1 MPRLTDATKAARRA
15 QIIEAAISC
24 FLEKGYTNT
33 SMSDII
39 KASGLSSGSI
49 YSHFS
54 GKEDIL
60 ISAINERLNSV
71 KELYDTFPGGAGPQD
86 ILEIIYTNLLV
97 NENFTAML
105 RIRLESLH
113 APEIARATANI
124 MPLLQGIIV
133 KTLTPWAAEQLSV
146 LHEINPDPAQRTP
159 EQEALITDYARDTAD
174 AFMMVFQGT
183 CSAPSSAPPRK
194 RTASTASLWRS
205 FLSSCPPDSP

>member
-60 ISAINERLNSV
+60 VSAINERLENV
-71 KELYDTFPGGAGPQD
+71 KNLYAALPEGAGPQD
-86 ILEIIYTNLLV
+86 ILEIIYTNQMV
-97 NENFTAML
+97 NENFSAML

-113 APEIARATANI
+113 APEIARATANV

-133 KTLTPWAAEQLSV
+133 KTLTPWATEQLSV

-159 EQEALITDYARDTAD
+159 EQEALIADYARDHAD
-174 AFMMVFQGT
+174 AFMMVFQGYM
-183 CSAPSSAPPRK
+183 
-194 RTASTASLWRS
+194 LRS
-205 FLSSCPPDSP
+205 FFGSPEEKDRLYRVALALLPE

>member
-86 ILEIIYTNLLV
+86 ILETIHTNQLV
-97 NENFTAML
+97 NDNFSAML
-105 RIRLESLH
+105 RIRAKSLH
-113 APEIARATANI
+113 APEIARTTADT

-174 AFMMVFQGT
+174 AFMMVFQGYM
-183 CSAPSSAPPRK
+183 
-194 RTASTASLWRS
+194 LRS
-205 FLSSCPPDSP
+205 FFGAPEEKDRLYRVALALLPE

>member
-15 QIIEAAISC
+15 QIIEAAIDC
-24 FLEKGYTNT
+24 FLEHGYTNT

-60 ISAINERLNSV
+60 IGAVNERLNNV
-71 KELYDTFPGGAGPQD
+71 KELYATLPEGAGPQD
-86 ILEIIYTNLLV
+86 ILEIIYTNQQV
-97 NENFTAML
+97 NENFSAML

-113 APEIARATANI
+113 APEVARATTDI
-124 MPLLQGIIV
+124 IPLLQGIITQ
-133 KTLTPWAAEQLSV
+133 TLTPWAVEQLSV

-174 AFMMVFQGT
+174 AFMMVFQGFM
-183 CSAPSSAPPRK
+183 
-194 RTASTASLWRS
+194 LRS
-205 FLSSCPPDSP
+205 FFGTPEEKEHLYRVALALLPE

>member
-60 ISAINERLNSV
+60 VSAINERLENV
-71 KELYDTFPGGAGPQD
+71 KNLYAALPEGAGPQD
-86 ILEIIYTNLLV
+86 ILEIIYTNQMV
-97 NENFTAML
+97 NENFSAML

-113 APEIARATANI
+113 APEIARATANV

-133 KTLTPWAAEQLSV
+133 KTLTPWATEQLSV

-159 EQEALITDYARDTAD
+159 EQEALIADYARDHAD
-174 AFMMVFQGT
+174 AFMMVFQGYM
-183 CSAPSSAPPRK
+183 
-194 RTASTASLWRS
+194 LRS
-205 FLSSCPPDSP
+205 FFGTPEEKDRLYRVALALLPE

>member
-159 EQEALITDYARDTAD
+159 EQEALIADYARDTAD
-174 AFMMVFQGT
+174 AFMMVFQGYM
-183 CSAPSSAPPRK
+183 
-194 RTASTASLWRS
+194 LRS
-205 FLSSCPPDSP
+205 FFGTPKEKDRLYRVAMSLLPE

>member
-54 GKEDIL
+54 SKEDIL

-113 APEIARATANI
+113 APEIARATADVI
-124 MPLLQGIIV
+124 PLLQGIIT
-133 KTLTPWAAEQLSV
+133 KTLTPWAVDQLSV

-174 AFMMVFQGT
+174 AFMMVFQGFMLRAFF
-183 CSAPSSAPPRK
+183 SAPEEKEHLYRVAM
-194 RTASTASLWRS
+194 SL
-205 FLSSCPPDSP
+205 LPE

>member
-15 QIIEAAISC
+15 QIIEAAVSC

-49 YSHFS
+49 YSHFT

-60 ISAINERLNSV
+60 ITAINERLNNV
-71 KELYDTFPGGAGPQD
+71 KELYETLPEGAGPQD
-86 ILEIIYTNLLV
+86 ILETIHTNQLV
-97 NENFTAML
+97 NDNFSAML

-113 APEIARATANI
+113 APEIAKATADI
-124 MPLLQGIIV
+124 IPLLQGIIV
-133 KTLTPWAAEQLSV
+133 KTLTPWAVEQLRV

-159 EQEALITDYARDTAD
+159 EQEALIADYARDHAD
-174 AFMMVFQGT
+174 AFMMVFQGYM
-183 CSAPSSAPPRK
+183 
-194 RTASTASLWRS
+194 LRS
-205 FLSSCPPDSP
+205 FFGSTEEKDRLYRVALALLPE

>member
-1 MPRLTDATKAARRA
+1 MPRLTEATKAARRA
-15 QIIEAAISC
+15 QIIEAAIAC
-24 FLEKGYTNT
+24 FLERGYTNT

-60 ISAINERLNSV
+60 ITAINERLNNV
-71 KELYDTFPGGAGPQD
+71 KELYETLPEGAGPQD
-86 ILEIIYTNLLV
+86 ILETIHTNQLV
-97 NENFTAML
+97 NDNFSAML

-113 APEIARATANI
+113 APEIARATADI

-146 LHEINPDPAQRTP
+146 LHEINPDSAQHTP
-159 EQEALITDYARDTAD
+159 EQEALIADYARDTAD
-174 AFMMVFQGT
+174 AFMMVFQGYM
-183 CSAPSSAPPRK
+183 
-194 RTASTASLWRS
+194 LRS
-205 FLSSCPPDSP
+205 FFGSTEEKDRLYRVASALLPE

>member
-1 MPRLTDATKAARRA
+1 MPRLTEATKAARRT

-60 ISAINERLNSV
+60 TTAINERLENV
-71 KELYDTFPGGAGPQD
+71 KKLYTALPEGAGPQD
-86 ILEIIYTNLLV
+86 ILEIIYTNQMV
-97 NENFTAML
+97 NENFSAML

-113 APEIARATANI
+113 APEIAKATTDI
-124 MPLLQGIIV
+124 IPLLQGIIV
-133 KTLTPWAAEQLSV
+133 KALTPWAAEQLRV

-159 EQEALITDYARDTAD
+159 EQEALITDYARDHAD
-174 AFMMVFQGT
+174 AFMMVFQGYM
-183 CSAPSSAPPRK
+183 
-194 RTASTASLWRS
+194 LRS
-205 FLSSCPPDSP
+205 FIGNTEEKDRLYRVALALLPE

>member
-15 QIIEAAISC
+15 QIIEAAVSC

-60 ISAINERLNSV
+60 NAAINERLNNV
-71 KELYDTFPGGAGPQD
+71 KELYETLPEGAGPQD
-86 ILEIIYTNLLV
+86 ILETIHTNQLV
-97 NENFTAML
+97 NDNFSAML

-113 APEIARATANI
+113 APEIARATADI

-146 LHEINPDPAQRTP
+146 LHEINPDSAQRTP
-159 EQEALITDYARDTAD
+159 EQEALIADYARDTAD
-174 AFMMVFQGT
+174 AFMMVFQGYM
-183 CSAPSSAPPRK
+183 
-194 RTASTASLWRS
+194 LRS
-205 FLSSCPPDSP
+205 FFGSTEEKDRLYRVAMALLPE

>member
-15 QIIEAAISC
+15 QIIEAAVSC

-60 ISAINERLNSV
+60 VSAVNERLENL
-71 KELYDTFPGGAGPQD
+71 KNLYAALPEGAGPQD
-86 ILEIIYTNLLV
+86 ILETIYTNQMV
-97 NENFTAML
+97 NENFSAML
-105 RIRLESLH
+105 RIRLESIH
-113 APEIARATANI
+113 APEIAKATADTI
-124 MPLLQGIIV
+124 PLLQSIIA
-133 KTLTPWAAEQLSV
+133 KALTPWAVEQLRV
-146 LHEINPDPAQRTP
+146 LHEINPDPALRTP

-174 AFMMVFQGT
+174 AFMMVFQGYM
-183 CSAPSSAPPRK
+183 
-194 RTASTASLWRS
+194 LRS
-205 FLSSCPPDSP
+205 FFGAPEEKDHLYRVAMALLPE

>member
-60 ISAINERLNSV
+60 ITAINERLNNV
-71 KELYDTFPGGAGPQD
+71 KELYETLPEGAGPQD
-86 ILEIIYTNLLV
+86 ILETIHTNQLV
-97 NENFTAML
+97 NDNFSAML
-105 RIRLESLH
+105 RIRAKSLH
-113 APEIARATANI
+113 APEIARATTDI

-146 LHEINPDPAQRTP
+146 LHEINPDSAQRTP
-159 EQEALITDYARDTAD
+159 EQEALIADYARDTAD
-174 AFMMVFQGT
+174 AFMMVFQGYM
-183 CSAPSSAPPRK
+183 
-194 RTASTASLWRS
+194 LRS
-205 FLSSCPPDSP
+205 FFGTPEEKEHLYRVAMSLLPE

>member
-15 QIIEAAISC
+15 QIIEAAIDC
-24 FLEKGYTNT
+24 FLEHGYTNT

-60 ISAINERLNSV
+60 IGAVNERLNNV
-71 KELYDTFPGGAGPQD
+71 KELYATLPEGAGPQD
-86 ILEIIYTNLLV
+86 ILEIIYTNQQV
-97 NENFTAML
+97 NENFSAML

-113 APEIARATANI
+113 TPEIAKATADVT
-124 MPLLQGIIV
+124 PLLQGIITQ
-133 KTLTPWAAEQLSV
+133 TLTPWAVEQLSV

-159 EQEALITDYARDTAD
+159 EQEALIADYARDTAD
-174 AFMMVFQGT
+174 AFMMVFQGYM
-183 CSAPSSAPPRK
+183 
-194 RTASTASLWRS
+194 LRS
-205 FLSSCPPDSP
+205 FFGTPKEKDRLYRVASALLPE

>member
-49 YSHFS
+49 YSHFT

-60 ISAINERLNSV
+60 VTAINERLENV
-71 KELYDTFPGGAGPQD
+71 KNLYAALPEGAGPQD
-86 ILEIIYTNLLV
+86 ILETIYTNQMV
-97 NENFTAML
+97 NENFSAML

-113 APEIARATANI
+113 APEIARATADI
-124 MPLLQGIIV
+124 IPLLQSIII

-159 EQEALITDYARDTAD
+159 EQESLITDYARDTAD
-174 AFMMVFQGT
+174 AFMMVFQGYM
-183 CSAPSSAPPRK
+183 
-194 RTASTASLWRS
+194 LRS
-205 FLSSCPPDSP
+205 FLGSSDEKDHLYRVALALLPE

>member
-15 QIIEAAISC
+15 QIIEAAVSC

-113 APEIARATANI
+113 APEIARATADI
-124 MPLLQGIIV
+124 MPRLQGIIV
-133 KTLTPWAAEQLSV
+133 KTLTPWATEQLSV

-174 AFMMVFQGT
+174 AFMMVFQGYM
-183 CSAPSSAPPRK
+183 
-194 RTASTASLWRS
+194 LRS
-205 FLSSCPPDSP
+205 FFGAPEEKDRLYRVASALLPE

>member
-60 ISAINERLNSV
+60 IGAVNERLNNV
-71 KELYDTFPGGAGPQD
+71 KELYATLPEGAGPQD
-86 ILEIIYTNLLV
+86 LLEAIYTNQQV
-97 NENFTAML
+97 NENFSAML

-113 APEIARATANI
+113 TPEIAKATADVI
-124 MPLLQGIIV
+124 PLLQGIITQ
-133 KTLTPWAAEQLSV
+133 TLTPWAVEQLSV

-174 AFMMVFQGT
+174 AFMMVFQGYML
-183 CSAPSSAPPRK
+183 RLFVG
-194 RTASTASLWRS
+194 ASEEKDRLYRVALA
-205 FLSSCPPDSP
+205 LLPE

>member
-15 QIIEAAISC
+15 QIIEAAVSC

-60 ISAINERLNSV
+60 ITAINERLNNV
-71 KELYDTFPGGAGPQD
+71 KELYETLPEGAGPQD
-86 ILEIIYTNLLV
+86 ILETIHTNQLV
-97 NENFTAML
+97 NDNFSAML
-105 RIRLESLH
+105 RIRAKSLH
-113 APEIARATANI
+113 APEIARATADT

-146 LHEINPDPAQRTP
+146 LHEINPNSAQRTP
-159 EQEALITDYARDTAD
+159 EQEALITDYTRDTAD
-174 AFMMVFQGT
+174 AFMMVFQGYM
-183 CSAPSSAPPRK
+183 
-194 RTASTASLWRS
+194 LRS
-205 FLSSCPPDSP
+205 FFGAPEEKDRLYRVALALLPE

>member
-60 ISAINERLNSV
+60 ITAINERLNNV
-71 KELYDTFPGGAGPQD
+71 KELYETLPEGAGPQD
-86 ILEIIYTNLLV
+86 ILETIHTNQLV
-97 NENFTAML
+97 NDNFSAML
-105 RIRLESLH
+105 RIRAGSLH
-113 APEIARATANI
+113 APEIARATADT

-146 LHEINPDPAQRTP
+146 LHEINPNSAQRTP
-159 EQEALITDYARDTAD
+159 EQEALIADYARDTAD
-174 AFMMVFQGT
+174 AFMMVFQGYM
-183 CSAPSSAPPRK
+183 
-194 RTASTASLWRS
+194 LRS
-205 FLSSCPPDSP
+205 FFGAPEEKDRLYRVASALLPE

>member
-174 AFMMVFQGT
+174 AFMMILQGYM
-183 CSAPSSAPPRK
+183 
-194 RTASTASLWRS
+194 LRS
-205 FLSSCPPDSP
+205 FFGAPEEKDRLYRVALALLPE

>member
-60 ISAINERLNSV
+60 ITAINERLNNV
-71 KELYDTFPGGAGPQD
+71 KELYETLPEGAGPQD
-86 ILEIIYTNLLV
+86 ILETIHTNQLV
-97 NENFTAML
+97 NDNFSAML
-105 RIRLESLH
+105 RIRAGSLH
-113 APEIARATANI
+113 APEIAKATTEVI
-124 MPLLQGIIV
+124 SLLQDLIT
-133 KTLTPWAAEQLSV
+133 KTLTPWAIEQLSV
-146 LHEINPDPAQRTP
+146 LHEINPDPKQRTP
-159 EQEALITDYARDTAD
+159 EQEALIADYARDTTD
-174 AFMMVFQGT
+174 ALMMIFQGYM
-183 CSAPSSAPPRK
+183 
-194 RTASTASLWRS
+194 LRS
-205 FLSSCPPDSP
+205 FFGTPEEKDHLYRVALALLPE

>member
-60 ISAINERLNSV
+60 NIAINERLNNV
-71 KELYDTFPGGAGPQD
+71 KELYETLPEGAGPQD
-86 ILEIIYTNLLV
+86 ILETIHTNQLV
-97 NENFTAML
+97 NDNFSAML
-105 RIRLESLH
+105 RIRVESLH
-113 APEIARATANI
+113 APEIARATADI

-146 LHEINPDPAQRTP
+146 LHEINPDPAQHTP

-174 AFMMVFQGT
+174 AFMMVFQGYM
-183 CSAPSSAPPRK
+183 
-194 RTASTASLWRS
+194 LRS
-205 FLSSCPPDSP
+205 FFGSTEEKDRLYRVASALLPE

>member
-60 ISAINERLNSV
+60 ITAINERLNNV
-71 KELYDTFPGGAGPQD
+71 KELYETLPQGASPQD
-86 ILEIIYTNLLV
+86 ILETIHTNQLV
-97 NENFTAML
+97 NDNFSAML

-113 APEIARATANI
+113 APEIARATADI

-133 KTLTPWAAEQLSV
+133 KTLTLWAAEQLSV
-146 LHEINPDPAQRTP
+146 LHEINPDSAQRTP
-159 EQEALITDYARDTAD
+159 EQEALIADYARDTAD
-174 AFMMVFQGT
+174 AFMMVFQGYM
-183 CSAPSSAPPRK
+183 
-194 RTASTASLWRS
+194 LRS
-205 FLSSCPPDSP
+205 FFGSTEEKDRLYRVAMALLPE

>member
-60 ISAINERLNSV
+60 NTAINERLNNV
-71 KELYDTFPGGAGPQD
+71 KELYETLPEGAGPQD
-86 ILEIIYTNLLV
+86 ILETIHTNQLV
-97 NENFTAML
+97 NDNFSAML

-113 APEIARATANI
+113 APEIARATADI

-146 LHEINPDPAQRTP
+146 LHEINPDSAQRTP

-174 AFMMVFQGT
+174 AFMMVFQGFM
-183 CSAPSSAPPRK
+183 
-194 RTASTASLWRS
+194 LRS
-205 FLSSCPPDSP
+205 FFGAPEEKDRLYRVALALLPE

>member
-60 ISAINERLNSV
+60 NTAINERLNNV
-71 KELYDTFPGGAGPQD
+71 KELYETLPEGAGPQD
-86 ILEIIYTNLLV
+86 ILETIHTNQLV
-97 NENFTAML
+97 NDNFSAML
-105 RIRLESLH
+105 RIRAKSLH
-113 APEIARATANI
+113 APEIARATADT

-146 LHEINPDPAQRTP
+146 LHEINPNSAQRTP
-159 EQEALITDYARDTAD
+159 EQEALIADYARDTAD
-174 AFMMVFQGT
+174 AFMMVFQGYM
-183 CSAPSSAPPRK
+183 
-194 RTASTASLWRS
+194 LRS
-205 FLSSCPPDSP
+205 FFGSTEEKDRLYRVAMALLPE

>member
-39 KASGLSSGSI
+39 KASVLSSGSI

-60 ISAINERLNSV
+60 ITAINEHLNNV
-71 KELYDTFPGGAGPQD
+71 KELYETLPEGSGPQD
-86 ILEIIYTNLLV
+86 ILETIHTNQLV
-97 NENFTAML
+97 NDIFSAML
-105 RIRLESLH
+105 RIRAESLH
-113 APEIARATANI
+113 APEIARAIADI

-133 KTLTPWAAEQLSV
+133 KTLTPWAAEQLRI
-146 LHEINPDPAQRTP
+146 LHEINPNSAQRTP

-174 AFMMVFQGT
+174 AFMVVFQGYM
-183 CSAPSSAPPRK
+183 
-194 RTASTASLWRS
+194 LRS
-205 FLSSCPPDSP
+205 FFGAPEEKDRLYRVALALLPE

>member
-71 KELYDTFPGGAGPQD
+71 KELYDTVPGGAGPQD

-113 APEIARATANI
+113 APEIARATADI
-124 MPLLQGIIV
+124 MPRLQGIIV
-133 KTLTPWAAEQLSV
+133 KTLTPWATEQLSV

-174 AFMMVFQGT
+174 AFMMILQGYM
-183 CSAPSSAPPRK
+183 
-194 RTASTASLWRS
+194 LRS
-205 FLSSCPPDSP
+205 FFGAPEEKDRLYRVASALLPE

>member
-1 MPRLTDATKAARRA
+1 MPRLTEATKAARRT
-15 QIIEAAISC
+15 QIIEAAVSC

-49 YSHFS
+49 YSHFT

-60 ISAINERLNSV
+60 TTAINERLENV
-71 KELYDTFPGGAGPQD
+71 KKLYAALPEGAGPQD
-86 ILEIIYTNLLV
+86 ILETIHTNQMI
-97 NENFTAML
+97 NENFSAML

-113 APEIARATANI
+113 APEIAKATADTI
-124 MPLLQGIIV
+124 PLLQSIIA
-133 KTLTPWAAEQLSV
+133 KALTPWAVEQLRV

-174 AFMMVFQGT
+174 AFMMIFQGYM
-183 CSAPSSAPPRK
+183 
-194 RTASTASLWRS
+194 LRS
-205 FLSSCPPDSP
+205 FFGAPEEKDRLYRVALALLPE

>member
-159 EQEALITDYARDTAD
+159 EQEALIADYARDHAD
-174 AFMMVFQGT
+174 AFMMVFQGYM
-183 CSAPSSAPPRK
+183 
-194 RTASTASLWRS
+194 LRS
-205 FLSSCPPDSP
+205 FFGSPEEKDRLYRVALALLPE

>member
-15 QIIEAAISC
+15 QIIEAAIDC
-24 FLEKGYTNT
+24 FLEHGYTNT
-33 SMSDII
+33 SMNDII

-60 ISAINERLNSV
+60 IGAINERLNNV
-71 KELYDTFPGGAGPQD
+71 KELYTALPEGAGPQD
-86 ILEIIYTNLLV
+86 LLEAIYTNQLV
-97 NENFTAML
+97 NENFSAML

-113 APEIARATANI
+113 APEVARATTDI
-124 MPLLQGIIV
+124 IPLLQGIIT
-133 KTLTPWAAEQLSV
+133 KTLTPWAVDQLSV

-174 AFMMVFQGT
+174 AFMMVFQGFM
-183 CSAPSSAPPRK
+183 
-194 RTASTASLWRS
+194 LRS
-205 FLSSCPPDSP
+205 FFGTPEEKEHLYRVALALLPE

>member
-15 QIIEAAISC
+15 QIIEAAVSC

-60 ISAINERLNSV
+60 VSAINERLENV
-71 KELYDTFPGGAGPQD
+71 KNLYAALPEGAGPQD
-86 ILEIIYTNLLV
+86 ILEIIYTNQLV
-97 NENFTAML
+97 NDNFSAML

-113 APEIARATANI
+113 APEIARATANV

-133 KTLTPWAAEQLSV
+133 KTLTPWATEQLSV

-159 EQEALITDYARDTAD
+159 EQSALIADYARDTAD
-174 AFMMVFQGT
+174 AFMMVFQGYM
-183 CSAPSSAPPRK
+183 
-194 RTASTASLWRS
+194 LRS
-205 FLSSCPPDSP
+205 FFGTPEEKDHLYRVALALLPE